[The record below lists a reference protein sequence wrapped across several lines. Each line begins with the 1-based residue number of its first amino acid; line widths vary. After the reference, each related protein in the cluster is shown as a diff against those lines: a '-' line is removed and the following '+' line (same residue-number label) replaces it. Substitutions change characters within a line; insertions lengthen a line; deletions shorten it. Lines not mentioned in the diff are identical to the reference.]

1 MGIRWSHGTTS
12 ATNKSNLIP
21 KFSLINFVA
30 PFLSGEISSDFAKLF
45 QGEFGV
51 SNDFPRERQD
61 REGCRILGDFHL
73 SAGRCGLT
81 LSRLKNQPVPFIP
94 LNVFHASRRYFS
106 DKLVDQRLG

>member
-30 PFLSGEISSDFAKLF
+30 PFLPGEISSDFAKLF

-51 SNDFPRERQD
+51 SNDFPRERRD

-73 SAGRCGLT
+73 SAGRCGANFVA
-81 LSRLKNQPVPFIP
+81 LKKI
-94 LNVFHASRRYFS
+94 LLKKSVF
-106 DKLVDQRLG
+106 KK